1 MRLAAF
7 LLRWVDVLAALLL
20 MWRETRR
27 ARRALAVTREND
39 QLIVRRAEP
48 DGDGPIR
55 QAATEP
61 AAVLA
66 VLSAAAPLP
75 AEVERAARQGFVIL
89 ELPSDKVVERRIS
102 VPAQAQEFLSGIVR
116 SRIDR
121 LSPWPAERAVYGFEV
136 AAGRENATALE
147 VHVFIALRAAVDS
160 ARDELAGLGLRADRI
175 VARQRGDQAA
185 RAVALWSRFA
195 GASGNSFQQARRRI
209 GAVIAAAP
217 GVSLALIL
225 WASLSA
231 AGIRSE
237 DEELA
242 ARASM
247 LQRQIGEANSGQ
259 SLSALAPPE
268 RAWVLKATSLS
279 TPVVLEA
286 LSRALPDSAYLT
298 EIDLENMTLRIVGLA
313 SDAPSLIAPLER
325 SGHLADV
332 HFFAPT
338 IRAQNGMLF
347 RFNIEARVEPH
358 AKVTEP

>member
-1 MRLAAF
+1 
-7 LLRWVDVLAALLL
+7 
-20 MWRETRR
+20 
-27 ARRALAVTREND
+27 
-39 QLIVRRAEP
+39 VRRAEP
-48 DGDGPIR
+48 DHDAPTR

-61 AAVLA
+61 TAVMA
-66 VLSAAAPLP
+66 VLSAGTPLP
-75 AEVERAARQGFVIL
+75 AEVEHAARQSFVIL
-89 ELPSDKVVERRIS
+89 ELPGDKVVERRIS

-116 SRIDR
+116 NRIDR

-136 AAGRENATALE
+136 APSQEHAQALE
-147 VHVFIALRAAVDS
+147 VHVLIASRAAVDS
-160 ARDELAGLGLRADRI
+160 ARDELTAFGLRVDRI
-175 VARQRGDQAA
+175 VARERGTQAA
-185 RAVALWSRFA
+185 KAVALWSRFA
-195 GASGNSFQQARRRI
+195 GASGESFKQARRQI

-231 AGIRSE
+231 AGIRQE

-242 ARASM
+242 ARAST
-247 LQRQIGEANSGQ
+247 LQRQIGATDSGQ

-268 RAWVLKATSLS
+268 RAWVLKATALS

-286 LSRALPDSAYLT
+286 LSRSLPDSAYLT
-298 EIDLENMTLRIVGLA
+298 EVDLQNMTLRIIGLA

-338 IRAQNGMLF
+338 TRAQNGMLF

-358 AKVTEP
+358 AKITEP